1 MSGRRAGAGGGLI
14 MAHVHNWHLGR
25 PMTYPYEP
33 AYPTRQFAF
42 VFNINRC
49 IACQSCT
56 MACKS
61 TWTFNKGQ
69 EHMWW
74 ANVETK
80 PYGGYPQFWDVKTLQ
95 LLEGANPD
103 GMTWSGA
110 PSENPRQPYGRYDSA
125 TIFEAPHKRL
135 EPGSS
140 RVLGYLPT
148 DEEWNAPNIYEDNPV
163 GIKGVRDKLD
173 PEGVALPVHRTW
185 FFYLAR
191 ICNHCTYPACLAA
204 CPRQAIYKRPEDGIV
219 LINQERCRGYRKCV
233 EACPYKKTM
242 YRGNTRIS
250 EKCIACYPRV
260 EGTDPESDGH
270 PMETRCMAA
279 CIGQIRMQGLVKM
292 SQDGTWAEDR
302 WNPLYYL
309 VHVAKVAL
317 PLYPQFGT
325 QPNGYYIPPR
335 WVPRDYLR
343 QMFGPG
349 VDGAIERYTNPDR
362 ELIAVLQLFRRSN
375 RIIYSYRFEE
385 GPKIFETT
393 LRGKPVTL
401 YNDTVI
407 AYGEQGEE
415 IFRTTVEEPVHV
427 RPGEHQNSI

>member
-1 MSGRRAGAGGGLI
+1 MPK
-14 MAHVHNWHLGR
+14 VHNWQLGR
-25 PMTYPYEP
+25 DMEYPYP
-33 AYPTRQFAF
+33 AAFPKRQFAF

-61 TWTFNKGQ
+61 TWTFSKGQ

-80 PYGGYPQFWDVKTLQ
+80 PYGGYPQFWDAKILG
-95 LLEGANPD
+95 LIEKANPGGQRWAD
-103 GMTWSGA
+103 G
-110 PSENPRQPYGRYDSA
+110 PSDNAQAPYGRFQGQ
-125 TIFEAPHKRL
+125 TIFEAAQKNLTPD
-135 EPGSS
+135 SA

-148 DEEWNAPNIYEDNPV
+148 DEEWNSPNIYEDNPV
-163 GIKGVRDKLD
+163 GERGKPMQWDKTGVEL
-173 PEGVALPVHRTW
+173 PEHKTW

-191 ICNHCTYPACLAA
+191 ICNHCSYPACLAA
-204 CPRQAIYKRPEDGIV
+204 CPRKAIYKRPDDGIV
-219 LINQERCRGYRKCV
+219 LIDQSECRGYRKCV
-233 EACPYKKTM
+233 EACPYKKSM
-242 YRGNTRIS
+242 YRGNTRTS

-260 EGTDPESDGH
+260 EGNDPESEGQ

-279 CIGQIRMQGLVKM
+279 CIGQIRMQGLV
-292 SQDGTWAEDR
+292 QIEPDGTWAADR
-302 WNPLYYL
+302 QHPLYYL

-325 QPNGYYIPPR
+325 APNGYYIPPR
-335 WVPRDYLR
+335 WVPRPYLR

-349 VDGAIERYTNPDR
+349 VDHAIERYSSPDR
-362 ELIAVLQLFRRSN
+362 ELLAVLQLFRRSN
-375 RIIYSYRFEE
+375 RIIFRYEIEE
-385 GPKIFETT
+385 GPKIYEGT

-407 AYGEQGEE
+407 AFGQDGREL
-415 IFRTTVEEPVHV
+415 FRTTVDEPFHV
-427 RPGEHQNSI
+427 RGAQHANSI

>member
-1 MSGRRAGAGGGLI
+1 MSK
-14 MAHVHNWHLGR
+14 VWNWHLGR
-25 PMTYPYEP
+25 DMDYPYDGAFPE
-33 AYPTRQFAF
+33 RQFAF

-61 TWTFNKGQ
+61 TWTFSKGQ
-69 EHMWW
+69 EQMWW

-80 PYGGYPQFWDVKTLQ
+80 PYGGYPQAWDVKTLD
-95 LLEGANPD
+95 LLEKADPG
-103 GMTWSGA
+103 GQVWRGSSGDD
-110 PSENPRQPYGRYDSA
+110 PRSPYGRYDGR
-125 TIFEAPHKRL
+125 TIFEARQAILSPD
-135 EPGSS
+135 SS

-148 DEEWNAPNIYEDNPV
+148 DEEWNSPNIYEDNPV
-163 GIKGVRDKLD
+163 GGQGIPRELHKTG
-173 PEGVALPVHRTW
+173 ESLPIHKTW

-204 CPRQAIYKRPEDGIV
+204 CPRRAIYKRPEDGIV
-219 LINQERCRGYRKCV
+219 LIDQSECRGYRKCV

-242 YRGNTRIS
+242 YRGNTRVS

-260 EGTDPESDGH
+260 EGKDPESDGA

-292 SQDGTWAEDR
+292 APDGTWAEDR

-325 QPNGYYIPPR
+325 QPNGFYIPPR
-335 WVPRDYLR
+335 WVPREYLR

-349 VDGAIERYTNPDR
+349 VDEAIERYANPDR
-362 ELIAVLQLFRRSN
+362 ELLAVLQLFRRSN
-375 RIIYSYRFEE
+375 RIIYRYEIQE
-385 GPKIFETT
+385 GPKIHEGEVNG
-393 LRGKPVTL
+393 RRVTL

-407 AYGEQGEE
+407 AHGRKNEE
-415 IFRTTVEEPVHV
+415 LFRTTIEEPFHV
-427 RPGEHQNSI
+427 RPAAHANSI